1 MKVNLTDLK
10 TNPVNDEIYSH
21 ADSTDL
27 MLSLKTH
34 GQLEPIV
41 INRDNIIISG
51 HRRFYSMTQL
61 GWNDCDVRIAGV
73 ENEIVALIEFNRTRV
88 KTVADILNESRY
100 LERELKIEVGRGR
113 TATVQRNGER
123 MKTIVEVSK
132 KLGLSTT
139 QLKKIKSISN
149 YEPELIGRIDSGDIS
164 VNQAYLIVQEKYI
177 RKDKPAPKPEFQSKF
192 SKLLNDYS
200 PSQSAIQEV
209 LLTTYPYSVG
219 DIENGEE
226 KRDELVS
233 HLDQLKQLDSR
244 ELTLYRKYQEVKR
257 LNPKPSL
264 VKRIE
269 KNLWKPTDIS
279 NKKKTITE
287 IERLEPVIEFVESG
301 NLEEFNIL
309 RVKTSSMEWITGP
322 GRSVK
327 AIIRDKPTGKYLGVL
342 TLASD
347 FRVLEVRDAY
357 IGWSNKKRS
366 TSRNHLCNM
375 NTCHAIQPLGFNFL
389 GGKLVASLATT
400 SVVRDKWFEKYDDRL
415 IGISTSSLYGKYSM
429 YDGIPYWRGLGESK
443 GNQFIKPDEE
453 HYRFWADWIRENH
466 PEEYEDATN
475 RSSPRQN
482 IIRLIFKY
490 LGISLNDYKTDH
502 RRGIYFA
509 NLYENGREFLCDE
522 IEESEL
528 VMNEKFVGD
537 TKSVMDWWKP
547 KAIKRYEKLL
557 KDGKLQPDTLWYD
570 DIDQNAMESW
580 LSARGQST
588 ELITD
593 SEKNKEPLSLDEMYD
608 FVGITKDK
616 LWSVLRD
623 MGTDFLTI
631 KSIKDFWTPDLP
643 TTGYCYVV
651 AEFIYCY
658 IAPKGTV
665 ALVVKVEEPVEIH
678 HWFLKYPDGTIV
690 DLTKDQFKEFP
701 DYTKAKKR
709 PFLGKSPS
717 KRTRELAIR
726 LGYEE
731 TTNV

>member
-21 ADSTDL
+21 TDSTDL

-41 INRDNIIISG
+41 INKNRIIISG
-51 HRRFYSMTQL
+51 HRRFYAMSQL
-61 GWNDCDVRIAGV
+61 GWNDCEVRINDV
-73 ENEIVALIEFNRTRV
+73 KNEIVALIEHNRTRQ

-139 QLKKIKSISN
+139 QLKKIKSVSN
-149 YEPELIGRIDSGDIS
+149 YEPTLIGKIDSGDIS
-164 VNQAYLIVQEKYI
+164 VNQAYLTVQEKYI
-177 RKDKPAPKPEFQSKF
+177 RKDKPTSKPEFQSKF
-192 SKLLNDYS
+192 SRLLSDYS
-200 PSQSAIQEV
+200 PSQSAINQV
-209 LLTTYPYSVG
+209 LLTTYPYSVSS
-219 DIENGEE
+219 IENGEE

-233 HLDQLKQLDSR
+233 HLDLLKNLDAQ
-244 ELTLYRKYQEVKR
+244 ELTLYRKYKEIQR
-257 LNPKPSL
+257 LNPNPAL
-264 VKRIE
+264 VKKIE
-269 KNLWKPTDIS
+269 KNLWKPTDIT
-279 NKKKTITE
+279 NKKKTIGE
-287 IERLEPVIEFVESG
+287 IERLEPVIEFVETG
-301 NLEEFNIL
+301 NLDEFNIL

-327 AIIRDKPTGKYLGVL
+327 AIIKDKPTGKYLGIL

-347 FRVLEVRDAY
+347 FRVLETRDSY
-357 IGWSNKKRS
+357 IGWSNKQRS
-366 TSRNHLCNM
+366 TARNHLCNM
-375 NTCHAIQPLGFNFL
+375 NTCHSTQPLGFNFL

-400 SVVRDKWFEKYDDRL
+400 SIVRDKWFEKYGDTL
-415 IGISTSSLYGKYSM
+415 VGLSTSSLYGKYSM
-429 YDGIPYWRGLGESK
+429 YDRIPYWKGLGESK

-453 HYRFWADWIRENH
+453 HYRFWHNWIRENH
-466 PEEYEDATN
+466 AEKYEDANN

-482 IIRLIFKY
+482 ILHLIYKY

-528 VMNEKFVGD
+528 VMNDKFVGD
-537 TKSVMDWWKP
+537 TQSVLDWWKP

-557 KDGKLQPDTLWYD
+557 NDGKLQPDTLWYE

-593 SEKNKEPLSLDEMYD
+593 SEEPLSLDEMYD
-608 FVGITKDK
+608 FVGISKDK
-616 LWSVLRD
+616 LWSVLRE
-623 MGTDFLTI
+623 MGTDYLTI
-631 KSIKDFWTPDLP
+631 DSIKDFWTPDLP

-665 ALVVKVEEPVEIH
+665 ALVVKVDDPVETNHYFI
-678 HWFLKYPDGTIV
+678 KYPDGTIV
-690 DLTKDQFKEFP
+690 DLTQDQFSDLP
-701 DYTKAKKR
+701 DYKKAKRR

-717 KRTRELAIR
+717 KRTRELAKL
-726 LGYEE
+726 LGYAGKS
-731 TTNV
+731 